1 LWWIK
6 KHINIKSQAVFA
18 AWLLLLIY
26 GMKKPCRNYRDL
38 SFRIS
43 ISKRFK
49 DKGFICIVHFF
60 YG

>member
-1 LWWIK
+1 L
-6 KHINIKSQAVFA
+6 AF
-18 AWLLLLIY
+18 LFFIY